1 CMAAPPALAGARG
14 GQRNT
19 ARQAARTTRPAST
32 RPARRQ
38 IRPQRQTLMRGQ
50 RQRQNLGGNRAR
62 GEIAAYKSYMEGAI
76 RQNSTPP
83 FFLVP
88 TSSGVQMTQVRQGNY
103 KQNITPKFKV
113 KAPGGKVSFTALL

>member
-1 CMAAPPALAGARG
+1 SASPPPLARPPLASPPFALAAAPGLADSPRSLHPERPPMTITPSLLLGAAILCMAAPPALAGARG

-62 GEIAAYKSYMEGAI
+62 GE
-76 RQNSTPP
+76 
-83 FFLVP
+83 
-88 TSSGVQMTQVRQGNY
+88 
-103 KQNITPKFKV
+103 
-113 KAPGGKVSFTALL
+113 